1 MTVRIEIRNIGLIKE
16 ADIQLDG
23 LTVITG
29 MNDSG
34 KSTVGK
40 TLFSLYHGMNF
51 YEQEIN
57 YAAIEYL
64 FETVNGFKNN
74 IKQMGKHTK
83 KNNIIDEIN
92 DIYLKL
98 DAIDDKLSD
107 LLMFGF
113 HENQIDELE
122 DITKKIQNLLYEIRN
137 SELNNSSSIK
147 NFVNTLREKISYI
160 SSQNFNVEIKR
171 NTVTQIFLNEFAGRI
186 QNVYTK
192 EDSYIK
198 ISDQDFFYLTA
209 ISQNKVS
216 DADEVIAEPINFKDV
231 TFIDTP
237 MVIND
242 LSGLRGSNKNRITR
256 NHKDDL
262 LDKLQNVRVKK
273 NIIENTVYKEMVSEI
288 DERINEILVGKIQNS
303 IGKFEYEI
311 DGEKFDL
318 SVLASG
324 LKSYSIIR
332 MLLDHGYLSR
342 ESLLII
348 DEPEVHLHPEWQLK
362 IAELLVL
369 IAKELK
375 IKMILTTHSPY
386 FLQALNVFN
395 KKYSMK
401 KKTHFYLARRE
412 KSGAVL
418 KNIDD
423 NLDET
428 YNLLAQPI
436 IALKKFMDEQDE
448 NE

>member
-1 MTVRIEIRNIGLIKE
+1 M
-16 ADIQLDG
+16 
-23 LTVITG
+23 
-29 MNDSG
+29 
-34 KSTVGK
+34 
-40 TLFSLYHGMNF
+40 
-51 YEQEIN
+51 
-57 YAAIEYL
+57 
-64 FETVNGFKNN
+64 
-74 IKQMGKHTK
+74 
-83 KNNIIDEIN
+83 
-92 DIYLKL
+92 
-98 DAIDDKLSD
+98 
-107 LLMFGF
+107 
-113 HENQIDELE
+113 
-122 DITKKIQNLLYEIRN
+122 
-137 SELNNSSSIK
+137 
-147 NFVNTLREKISYI
+147 
-160 SSQNFNVEIKR
+160 
-171 NTVTQIFLNEFAGRI
+171 
-186 QNVYTK
+186 
-192 EDSYIK
+192 
-198 ISDQDFFYLTA
+198 
-209 ISQNKVS
+209 
-216 DADEVIAEPINFKDV
+216 
-231 TFIDTP
+231 
-237 MVIND
+237 
-242 LSGLRGSNKNRITR
+242 
-256 NHKDDL
+256 
-262 LDKLQNVRVKK
+262 KK